1 MPRRD
6 FTTANVAGNWFF
18 YTDEHQYFRRV
29 YPGALAFTT
38 FRNADGIL
46 ESGMYAFWVEWDA
59 KSGGTAWIEPKWFHE
74 NVLVPFSIGDTVTIP
89 AGNYDF
95 ADLQIASFMG
105 SGRRL
110 RTDVDFRTGTYFD
123 GRRTE
128 FDLPLASEG
137 SEFQKKVWAE
147 LRRIPY
153 GETATYGEIAR
164 RLGYEP
170 VIARA
175 VGVANASNPL
185 PIVVPC
191 HRVIG
196 SDGKLTGY
204 AGGVHRKSALLELEQ
219 PGLF

>member
-1 MPRRD
+1 MTTRWIDSPIGGLRLHAQAGLLTAID
-6 FTTANVAGNWFF
+6 FDAQPQGAPVADPVL
-18 YTDEHQYFRRV
+18 DEAERQLTEYF
-29 YPGALAFTT
+29 
-38 FRNADGIL
+38 
-46 ESGMYAFWVEWDA
+46 
-59 KSGGTAWIEPKWFHE
+59 
-74 NVLVPFSIGDTVTIP
+74 
-89 AGNYDF
+89 AG
-95 ADLQIASFMG
+95 S
-105 SGRRL
+105 
-110 RTDVDFRTGTYFD
+110 
-123 GRRTE
+123 RTE

-147 LRRIPY
+147 LQRIPY
-153 GETATYGEIAR
+153 GETTTYGDIAL

-170 VIARA
+170 VISRA

-204 AGGVHRKSALLELEQ
+204 AGGIPRKQALLELEQ

>member
-1 MPRRD
+1 MTTRWMDTPVGGLRLHAHAGLLTAIDFDAEPRGTR
-6 FTTANVAGNWFF
+6 A
-18 YTDEHQYFRRV
+18 
-29 YPGALAFTT
+29 P
-38 FRNADGIL
+38 
-46 ESGMYAFWVEWDA
+46 DA
-59 KSGGTAWIEPKWFHE
+59 
-74 NVLVPFSIGDTVTIP
+74 VLDQ
-89 AGNYDF
+89 AERQ
-95 ADLQIASFMG
+95 LCE
-105 SGRRL
+105 
-110 RTDVDFRTGTYFD
+110 YFD
-123 GRRTE
+123 GARTE

-153 GETATYGEIAR
+153 GETATYGDIAR

-170 VIARA
+170 VISRA
-175 VGVANASNPL
+175 VGTANASNPL

-204 AGGVHRKSALLELEQ
+204 AGGIERKRTLLEMEQ

>member
-1 MPRRD
+1 MTTRWMDTPLGGLRLHSYAGLLTAID
-6 FTTANVAGNWFF
+6 FDAQPKGERVNDPVL
-18 YTDEHQYFRRV
+18 DEAERQL
-29 YPGALAFTT
+29 G
-38 FRNADGIL
+38 
-46 ESGMYAFWVEWDA
+46 E
-59 KSGGTAWIEPKWFHE
+59 
-74 NVLVPFSIGDTVTIP
+74 
-89 AGNYDF
+89 
-95 ADLQIASFMG
+95 
-105 SGRRL
+105 
-110 RTDVDFRTGTYFD
+110 YFD
-123 GRRTE
+123 GKRTE

-153 GETATYGEIAR
+153 GETATYGDIAR

-170 VIARA
+170 VISRA

-204 AGGVHRKSALLELEQ
+204 AGGIERKRVLLELEQ

>member
-1 MPRRD
+1 MTTRWIDTPIGGLRLHAQAGLLTAIDFDARPRGHRIPD
-6 FTTANVAGNWFF
+6 GVLDEAERQLTEYFAG
-18 YTDEHQYFRRV
+18 E
-29 YPGALAFTT
+29 
-38 FRNADGIL
+38 
-46 ESGMYAFWVEWDA
+46 
-59 KSGGTAWIEPKWFHE
+59 
-74 NVLVPFSIGDTVTIP
+74 
-89 AGNYDF
+89 
-95 ADLQIASFMG
+95 
-105 SGRRL
+105 
-110 RTDVDFRTGTYFD
+110 
-123 GRRTE
+123 RTE

-147 LRRIPY
+147 LQRIPY
-153 GETATYGEIAR
+153 GETATYGAIAH

-170 VIARA
+170 VISRA

-204 AGGVHRKSALLELEQ
+204 AGGIARKQALLELEQ

>member
-1 MPRRD
+1 MTTRWMDTPLGGLRLHAQAGLLTAID
-6 FTTANVAGNWFF
+6 F
-18 YTDEHQYFRRV
+18 
-29 YPGALAFTT
+29 
-38 FRNADGIL
+38 
-46 ESGMYAFWVEWDA
+46 DA
-59 KSGGTAWIEPKWFHE
+59 QQRGTRAPDA
-74 NVLVPFSIGDTVTIP
+74 VLDQAERQLSE
-89 AGNYDF
+89 
-95 ADLQIASFMG
+95 
-105 SGRRL
+105 
-110 RTDVDFRTGTYFD
+110 YFD
-123 GRRTE
+123 GTRTE

-153 GETATYGEIAR
+153 GETATYGDIAR

-170 VIARA
+170 VISRA
-175 VGVANASNPL
+175 VGTANASNPL

-204 AGGVHRKSALLELEQ
+204 AGGIERKRILLEMEQ

>member
-1 MPRRD
+1 MTTRWMETPLGGLRLHAHAGLLTAIDFDAEPRGTRAPD
-6 FTTANVAGNWFF
+6 PVL
-18 YTDEHQYFRRV
+18 D
-29 YPGALAFTT
+29 
-38 FRNADGIL
+38 
-46 ESGMYAFWVEWDA
+46 DA
-59 KSGGTAWIEPKWFHE
+59 ERQLSE
-74 NVLVPFSIGDTVTIP
+74 
-89 AGNYDF
+89 
-95 ADLQIASFMG
+95 
-105 SGRRL
+105 
-110 RTDVDFRTGTYFD
+110 YFD
-123 GRRTE
+123 GKRTE

-153 GETATYGEIAR
+153 GETATYGDIAR

-170 VIARA
+170 VISRA

-204 AGGVHRKSALLELEQ
+204 AGGVDRKRALLELEQ